1 MKKIYSFLLL
11 AIGAIFCSCNSQ
23 QEEMLDDALA
33 KATACAELGT
43 VEYTVTK
50 LIIADDDA
58 FYKIGERKII
68 FSCRTTMK
76 AGIDLKDFTRKD
88 TKITDGGKTVTI
100 TLPQP
105 KVLSFNMS
113 AEDIKLEYSKVTGA
127 RTGYNTE
134 ERNDLL
140 KQGEKSILDD
150 AANLGIYDDAKKNA
164 TDFFKALL
172 VHCGFEN
179 VNVCF
184 KEEVNENKKG

>member
-1 MKKIYSFLLL
+1 MKKTFRFLLL
-11 AIGAIFCSCNSQ
+11 AVGAILCSCNSQ

-43 VEYTVTK
+43 VEYTITK
-50 LIIADDDA
+50 LIMANDDA
-58 FYKIGERKII
+58 FYKFGDRKII

-76 AGIDLKDFTRKD
+76 AGIDLKDFTKED

-113 AEDIKLEYSKVTGA
+113 PEDIKLEYSKVTGA
-127 RTGYNTE
+127 RTGFNTE

-140 KQGEKSILDD
+140 KQGEKAILDD
-150 AANLGIYDDAKKNA
+150 AANLGIYEDAKNNA

-172 VHCGFEN
+172 VHCGFET

-184 KEEVNENKKG
+184 KETANGNKKG